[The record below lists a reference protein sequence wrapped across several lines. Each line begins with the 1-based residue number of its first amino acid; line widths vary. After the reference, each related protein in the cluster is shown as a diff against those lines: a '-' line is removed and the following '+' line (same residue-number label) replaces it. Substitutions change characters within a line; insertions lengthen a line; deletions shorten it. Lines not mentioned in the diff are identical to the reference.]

1 MDEELEQA
9 LRRIRGEPEDDMD
22 SALRAIRAGSVTQ
35 ARRQPT
41 APVTSEE
48 RGTLGNLGRGVM
60 SGLSKAG
67 TSLIGGAGYL
77 GEVLGAED
85 NVLQRFARE
94 TEQEAREFYDP
105 QGRAGAVGQFLGQA
119 AGGIATGVG
128 GARLAGQAL
137 VGVAPR
143 AAAAL
148 QGAAP
153 LGQRVAAQAAINAP
167 IDVLQGL
174 SQERGMVLPGRA
186 GAVLENVGFS
196 ALGGVLPGASAA
208 PRARG
213 TVPPAREGVEITGRR
228 LQQQVERIARDTEIP
243 ANVDPQ
249 DYLNVARLSDDPV
262 VQGRLLQATQRAV
275 EETDIP
281 GRRPRRPDEKLGRLE
296 VPETFDDIR
305 NRVAQD
311 PGISPADVIAR
322 TQRGERIGRDDL
334 LRVRTALRQVNAEE
348 NELIKRIQ
356 SGAFAT
362 AEEAATAQAMRQRLR
377 DESNG
382 LLNVISKQ
390 GTETARDLS
399 AMRMA
404 ALESG
409 DPAVWLGRLQTLAKR
424 NLSDVER
431 AAVYGAAESKDIDT
445 LMRLGRDVQKS
456 TTGEKLAAFFRAN
469 LLTNPKTHAIN
480 MTGNV
485 GMRLLETAKDIPATL
500 FDALISGA
508 TGTARTKDL
517 SLRDLAT
524 GGFAGARKGLADAA
538 EVLRRGDI
546 DTRTLEI
553 PKETNFDTPLANL
566 YVNGVFR
573 LMGAEDKFFRTIA
586 FTRSMEEQAR
596 LLAKA
601 EGLRGPAL
609 TQRVQEIVRKPSA
622 QMEAQAMLD
631 ADIVTFRQDSG
642 LAQAASGM
650 RNTIAKA
657 FGGKDVGNT
666 VANILMP
673 FARTPANIAQTII
686 NYSPLGAVS
695 PTIGRLRGTVG
706 QKELVEALGR
716 SSVGTLAMFAGYQMA
731 KKGEMTGFFPTD
743 QKTRQEWELTGR
755 TEGSMRVG
763 DTWVQVNRIS
773 PMGNLMTIGAA
784 LYQLEQEDVGL
795 AEQIIRTG
803 AMPASAVY
811 DLPMVSGVRDI
822 VEAIRPGGEGAEAF
836 TRGVARA
843 AQGFIPA
850 ASLVRGIARGTDET
864 VRQTRT
870 GEGAS
875 VARSFL
881 SGIPGAAQQL
891 PARLTALGEPIRR
904 QGGLAQ
910 SLFTP
915 VGISAA
921 KTANDPA
928 VQEIE
933 RTGAVPSPL
942 TQRPGEDDAAF
953 ANRQRQVG
961 TVIRRSIETIMT
973 DPRYQAI
980 RQADPVVLRKALA
993 ANRIDP
999 NRLSDEQ
1006 VRTRMQRLVLDRAIG
1021 SVKTEASKYF
1031 PSPYP
1036 EVVIP

>member
-1 MDEELEQA
+1 MDGTPNRAAARAAGYTDAEIDAFLASRASAQA
-9 LRRIRGEPEDDMD
+9 PSVER
-22 SALRAIRAGSVTQ
+22 SAAS
-35 ARRQPT
+35 
-41 APVTSEE
+41 
-48 RGTLGNLGRGVM
+48 NLARGVAA
-60 SGLSKAG
+60 GLSRAG

-77 GEVLGAED
+77 GEKLGAED

-94 TEQEAREFYDP
+94 TEQEAQEFYDP
-105 QGRAGAVGQFLGQA
+105 RGRAGAIGKFLGEA
-119 AGGIATGVG
+119 AGGIATGAG
-128 GARLAGQAL
+128 TARMAGRAL
-137 VGVAPR
+137 VGIAPR
-143 AAAAL
+143 TAAAL

-167 IDVLQGL
+167 VDVLQGL
-174 SQERGMVLPGRA
+174 SQERGAVLPGRA

-196 ALGGVLPGASAA
+196 TLGGVLPGPSAA

-213 TVPPAREGVEITGRR
+213 TVPPAREGVEVTGRR
-228 LQQQVERIARDTEIP
+228 LQRQVERIARDTEIP

-311 PGISPADVIAR
+311 LGISPADVIAR

-485 GMRLLETAKDIPATL
+485 GMRLLETAKDVPATL

-657 FGGKDVGNT
+657 FGGKDFGNT

-686 NYSPLGAVS
+686 NYSPLGAIR
-695 PTIGRLRGTVG
+695 PTIGRLRGDIG

-716 SSVGTLAMFAGYQMA
+716 SSVGTLAMWTGYQMA
-731 KKGEMTGFFPTD
+731 KNDEMTGFFPTD

-763 DTWVQVNRIS
+763 DNWVQVNRIS

-784 LYQLEQEDVGL
+784 LYELEQEKPGV

-836 TRGVARA
+836 TRGVGRA
-843 AQGFIPA
+843 AQGFIPG
-850 ASLVRGIARGTDET
+850 ASLLRGISRGMDET
-864 VRQTRT
+864 ARQTRT
-870 GEGAS
+870 GEGPS
-875 VARSFL
+875 VGRQFV
-881 SGIPGAAQQL
+881 SGIPGAAQRL
-891 PARLTALGEPIRR
+891 PERLTALGEPLPRE
-904 QGGLAQ
+904 GGLTQALL
-910 SLFTP
+910 SP
-915 VGISAA
+915 VGISRARTAA
-921 KTANDPA
+921 DP
-928 VQEIE
+928 VLQEIE
-933 RTGAVPSPL
+933 RTGAVPAPL
-942 TQRPGEDDAAF
+942 QQRKGESDDAF
-953 ANRQRQVG
+953 ATRQRQVG
-961 TVIRRSIETIMT
+961 SVLRTVLSNVVANPQYRGITAANPTEL
-973 DPRYQAI
+973 
-980 RQADPVVLRKALA
+980 RQALSA
-993 ANRIDP
+993 ARIDT
-999 NRLSDEQ
+999 NDLSDAE
-1006 VRTRMQRLVLDRAIG
+1006 VRTRFQRYVLDDIIEK
-1021 SVKTEASKYF
+1021 VKTGGARFF
-1031 PSPYP
+1031 PEPRP
-1036 EVVIP
+1036 TVTRP